1 MLIVFQGGGDVAVPA
16 VSSPTSDRA
25 TKTGQDSLTILEQVT
40 YTTETSHLHY
50 KNVSITLQECV
61 NYTTGTSQL
70 H

>member
-25 TKTGQDSLTILEQVT
+25 TKTGQDSLTVLEQVT
-40 YTTETSHLHY
+40 YTIKRNKSLTLKEQ
-50 KNVSITLQECV
+50 VS
-61 NYTTGTSQL
+61 YTTGTSQL